1 MHEREIR
8 AIRVSAS
15 EADGGNGNTADIEQ
29 RGQRPYQVYERH
41 CKADCT
47 ECIGTDTVADE
58 HSVHDRE
65 DKKAEIADHSRN
77 DIFTQIFSLF
87 CHCKTPMKQSSE
99 SEKRRNAY
107 YSPFSDSCQA
117 LFRET

>member
-1 MHEREIR
+1 MNARF
-8 AIRVSAS
+8 APSVSSAS

-47 ECIGTDTVADE
+47 ECIG
-58 HSVHDRE
+58 DRQRFST
-65 DKKAEIADHSRN
+65 KFLSTIVRIKAEIADHSRN

-107 YSPFSDSCQA
+107 YSPFDSV
-117 LFRET
+117 RWET